1 VSADTPEF
9 IGPDNYPQML
19 DVVEGT
25 RMLKALRAPAVLA
38 RAGEA
43 MQAAALP
50 IRAAIQTYVA
60 ALAEARGD
68 IARVTALA
76 REISGL
82 ADIAGL
88 PITGRICESLC
99 RHMDEAR
106 GADPAI
112 VALHADAIV
121 CAARS
126 EPQGNGAGEEVAAR
140 LAALVAIHRAGR

>member
-1 VSADTPEF
+1 MSADPPEF
-9 IGPDNYPQML
+9 IDPDNYPQML

-25 RMLKALRAPAVLA
+25 RMLKALRAPAVLT

-43 MQAAALP
+43 MLAAALP
-50 IRAAIQTYVA
+50 IRAAMQSYVE

-88 PITGRICESLC
+88 PVTGRICESLC

-112 VALHADAIV
+112 VALHVDAIL
-121 CAARS
+121 CAARE
-126 EPQGNGAGEEVAAR
+126 EPQGAGEEVAGR
-140 LAALVAIHRAGR
+140 LAALVAIHRAGP